1 MIIDAK
7 ELIVG
12 RIATVAAK
20 QALLGEDV
28 VIVNSEKAV
37 VTGTKLN
44 LHASFLRKRSM
55 GTHAK
60 GPFFPRSEDR
70 ILKRMIRGML
80 PYKQSKGK
88 VAFKRIMCYKGIPS
102 EFQGKETI
110 TIKEAHVSKVPNLK
124 YMTLEKISKVL
135 GEK

>member
-7 ELIVG
+7 DLIVG
-12 RIATVAAK
+12 RIATVVAK
-20 QALLGEDV
+20 KALLGEQ
-28 VIVNSEKAV
+28 ITIINCEKAV
-37 VTGTKLN
+37 ITGTKLS
-44 LHASFLRKRSM
+44 LYGKFIRKRSM

-70 ILKRMIRGML
+70 IVKRIIRGML

-88 VAFKRIMCYKGIPS
+88 IAFQRIMCYKGTPA
-102 EFQGKETI
+102 EFQGKETE
-110 TIKEAHVSKVPNLK
+110 TIKEANISKVPNLK

>member
-7 ELIVG
+7 DLIVG

-20 QALLGEDV
+20 QSLLGEN
-28 VIVNSEKAV
+28 ITIINCEKAV
-37 VTGTKLN
+37 ITGTKLD
-44 LHASFLRKRSM
+44 LYGKFIRKRSM

-70 ILKRMIRGML
+70 ILKRIIRGML
-80 PYKQSKGK
+80 PYKQQKGK
-88 VAFKRIMCYKGIPS
+88 TALARIMCYKGTPE
-102 EFQGKETI
+102 EFQGKEAV
-110 TIKEAHVSKVPNLK
+110 TIKEAHISKVSNLK